1 MLALPAL
8 LLTAVLGTGLGGGG
22 GGGGSTS
29 SGADPD
35 WSFLL
40 SGGGL
45 VAVCGIL
52 GWFAA
57 LALGRM
63 PSGLRN
69 LAGYGL
75 GYSAQTYAYLLFLT
89 DAYPNSDPGASGP
102 PWGLPAH
109 AIRVETDD
117 DGRRSRLTVLFR
129 FLLALPHLVWL
140 MLWSVL
146 ALLAGFVNGV
156 HALVRGR
163 SAAPLHRFL
172 AAYVRYS
179 AHVTAFISIVANR
192 FPGFTGEPGYAVDIA
207 IAPLERQ
214 NRWVTLFRGLLA
226 IPAFLVSGALA
237 VVLGAI
243 GFLGWFAALATGRMP
258 TGLRRLGVIAVR
270 YLAQTNAYWLI
281 LTDDYPHAS
290 PAVAAP
296 GGEQRAGGGAARVGA
311 GRPGAG
317 RRGGRL
323 TRSSRLARTLGLL
336 ALATAWAFAASS
348 LWQTRVPDG
357 LARPDLAARPLF
369 DASLLERAETYER
382 FLRADF
388 VASQLVLL
396 VVLALYAWRGAAF
409 ARESA
414 AGRIG
419 TGMLLGMI
427 GLALVWLS
435 QVPFRLVETWWNRRY
450 DQTDAGYLETLLEN
464 WLVLGAEFLFI
475 CLTLVIVMAL
485 AGRWPRRWWLAAA
498 PAFVCLAAL
507 FAFVTPYL
515 FPTEPAGATLQQD
528 ARRFAHA
535 QETETPRIS
544 VQDVSDFTDAPNAF
558 AAGFGPSRRVVL
570 WSTLLD
576 GRFRDRRG
584 ERRPGARARP
594 PLAQPHPGGAR
605 LVRALRPPGRMA
617 DRGRHAAAGRNAQPR
632 RRADLAPRAR
642 QPPARRAPA
651 AELDLAAHGGGGGLG
666 RARDDARSRRC
677 AGALR
682 QVHDARALR
691 SGSTRLVGGAARQ
704 PSLRARADRA
714 RRGLARPEPVGA
726 GLR

>member
-1 MLALPAL
+1 MRERVRLVITDDLRRSRLTVFFRLLLAIPHILWVILWTIAVVPAALVTWFATLVAGRPPEALHGFLSAYTRYSTHLSAYLFLAANPYPGFTGEPGYPVDLELPDPAPQARWKTAFRLVLALPAL
-8 LLTAVLGTGLGGGG
+8 LLTAVLGTGLTGGG

-75 GYSAQTYAYLLFLT
+75 GYSAQTIAYLLFLT

-109 AIRVETDD
+109 AIQVETDD

-140 MLWSVL
+140 VLWSVL

-296 GGEQRAGGGAARVGA
+296 GGEHEPVAELPGSVQAGSKQA
-311 GRPGAG
+311 GSEQAG
-317 RRGGRL
+317 
-323 TRSSRLARTLGLL
+323 
-336 ALATAWAFAASS
+336 
-348 LWQTRVPDG
+348 
-357 LARPDLAARPLF
+357 
-369 DASLLERAETYER
+369 E
-382 FLRADF
+382 
-388 VASQLVLL
+388 
-396 VVLALYAWRGAAF
+396 
-409 ARESA
+409 
-414 AGRIG
+414 
-419 TGMLLGMI
+419 
-427 GLALVWLS
+427 
-435 QVPFRLVETWWNRRY
+435 
-450 DQTDAGYLETLLEN
+450 
-464 WLVLGAEFLFI
+464 
-475 CLTLVIVMAL
+475 
-485 AGRWPRRWWLAAA
+485 AAA
-498 PAFVCLAAL
+498 
-507 FAFVTPYL
+507 
-515 FPTEPAGATLQQD
+515 
-528 ARRFAHA
+528 
-535 QETETPRIS
+535 
-544 VQDVSDFTDAPNAF
+544 
-558 AAGFGPSRRVVL
+558 
-570 WSTLLD
+570 
-576 GRFRDRRG
+576 
-584 ERRPGARARP
+584 
-594 PLAQPHPGGAR
+594 
-605 LVRALRPPGRMA
+605 
-617 DRGRHAAAGRNAQPR
+617 
-632 RRADLAPRAR
+632 
-642 QPPARRAPA
+642 
-651 AELDLAAHGGGGGLG
+651 
-666 RARDDARSRRC
+666 
-677 AGALR
+677 
-682 QVHDARALR
+682 
-691 SGSTRLVGGAARQ
+691 
-704 PSLRARADRA
+704 
-714 RRGLARPEPVGA
+714 
-726 GLR
+726 